1 MSNENVNINANES
14 TLDLENTTENVS
26 KEPKKNFRDC
36 IYGNIDVSLESMDKF
51 IIGIVSLLV
60 ISIFIG
66 VVV

>member
-1 MSNENVNINANES
+1 MSNENININES
-14 TLDLENTTENVS
+14 SLNLENTTENVA
-26 KEPKKNFRDC
+26 KETKKNFRDC

-66 VVV
+66 IVV